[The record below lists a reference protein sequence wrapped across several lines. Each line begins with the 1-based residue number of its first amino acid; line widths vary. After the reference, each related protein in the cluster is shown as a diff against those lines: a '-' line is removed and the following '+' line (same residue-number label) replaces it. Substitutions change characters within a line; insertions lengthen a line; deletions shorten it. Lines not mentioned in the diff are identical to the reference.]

1 MNGTTEGG
9 IKVNISIPWVMVI
22 TAAVALLFM
31 FKDVQDMKANMIKAE
46 RIAALEAEVKN
57 LTAANA
63 KQDQTHSA
71 MWQAIGRKADK

>member
-1 MNGTTEGG
+1 
-9 IKVNISIPWVMVI
+9 
-22 TAAVALLFM
+22 LFM